1 MINITR
7 SPGVRKTI
15 MASNSISAL
24 AARLGN
30 HNIAIPQQLQNNPR
44 TMTALAVALALS
56 LPAASYA
63 LKSYRGFLA
72 LGPGGMPYNPLGW
85 AIQGLLQLIASWD
98 TRSPAPFRKPSNQ
111 KPYEPHGTTPYLL
124 LAGSP
129 GHHHAHLLPHRE
141 GPRPDVPGY
150 VAPQRQVTQQGGEH
164 TRARMTAFLGELAGR
179 NPGVL
184 VLKPSGLE
192 GVGTPALW
200 LDPKLK
206 APGYLRGSKGE
217 LAHVHPEA
225 SSHVTVSLADAE
237 ELTRKG
243 WAERHR
249 LSGVAGIP
257 LGYMMVYAPRDE
269 AEIEVWKGV
278 VRAGLLFVAAGAG
291 EKVFVG
297 VE

>member
-1 MINITR
+1 
-7 SPGVRKTI
+7 

-24 AARLGN
+24 AARLRS
-30 HNIAIPQQLQNNPR
+30 HNSITIPGPLQNNPR
-44 TMTALAVALALS
+44 TVMTALAIALAVS
-56 LPAASYA
+56 IPSASYA
-63 LKSYRGFLA
+63 LKSYRGYLA

-98 TRSPAPFRKPSNQ
+98 TRSPAPFRKARNQ
-111 KPYEPHGTTPYLL
+111 KPYEPHGTTPF
-124 LAGSP
+124 LAAVSP
-129 GHHHAHLLPHRE
+129 ALPQRE
-141 GPRPDVPGY
+141 GHRPDVPGY
-150 VAPQRQVTQQGGEH
+150 VAPQRQVTQLEGPED
-164 TRARMTAFLGELAGR
+164 TRARMTAFLGALAGR

-200 LDPKLK
+200 LDASAV
-206 APGYLRGSKGE
+206 APPAYLGATKGE
-217 LAHVHPEA
+217 LTHVHPEA

-257 LGYMMVYAPRDE
+257 LGYMMIYAPRDE
-269 AEIEVWKGV
+269 AELEVWKGV
-278 VRAGLLFVAAGAG
+278 IRAGLLFVGAGAG
-291 EKVFVG
+291 REVFVD